1 MYLSKR
7 FYIFCVAAVVLFLAG
22 YVFPVLFMAGKMLL
36 VAQALLSAA
45 DIALLW
51 RQKDGV
57 YAERSCAARFSNG
70 DPNPV
75 RIAVENR
82 YPTCF
87 SGAIFFSRSTCYP
100 ALAKR
105 LSISYGQ

>member
-22 YVFPVLFMAGKMLL
+22 YVFPVLFMAGKVLL

-57 YAERSCAARFSNG
+57 YAERSKGCQKASLYFFTSITTLLKEL
-70 DPNPV
+70 PN
-75 RIAVENR
+75 
-82 YPTCF
+82 F
-87 SGAIFFSRSTCYP
+87 
-100 ALAKR
+100 
-105 LSISYGQ
+105 

>member
-22 YVFPVLFMAGKMLL
+22 FVFPVLFMAGKMLL

-57 YAERSCAARFSNG
+57 YAERSCAASFSSVKLSLNT
-70 DPNPV
+70 DLP
-75 RIAVENR
+75 
-82 YPTCF
+82 CF
-87 SGAIFFSRSTCYP
+87 SSSSVSASIAFITDSLSPSKIIISAQGA
-100 ALAKR
+100 
-105 LSISYGQ
+105 